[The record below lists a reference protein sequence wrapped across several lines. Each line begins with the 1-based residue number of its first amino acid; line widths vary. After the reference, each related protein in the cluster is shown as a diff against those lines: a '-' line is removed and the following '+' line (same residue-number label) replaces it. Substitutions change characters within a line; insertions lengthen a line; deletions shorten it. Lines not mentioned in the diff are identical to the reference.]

1 MLSQLIDIINSSL
14 KAYYKTGLFYNIT
27 ELVPEINEDLVS
39 FYPAIIDEFGDAKIV
54 SIDNLESAI
63 FYHRLT
69 SKQTTLRDTQYGA
82 SNKEV
87 IDTYTLS
94 LYIIGNRRKLKEN
107 AADTSLRVTSMIP
120 DTFLQDGRQVAFTVM
135 TNVDFNS
142 SAIINAEFPNTEY
155 AGMLDVFII
164 RHDYN
169 IRHTYR
175 KKCTECKTDCSNYS
189 TLN

>member
-1 MLSQLIDIINSSL
+1 MLSQLIDIINGSL

-27 ELVPEINEDLVS
+27 ELVPEVNEDLVS

-69 SKQTTLRDTQYGA
+69 SKQTTLKDNQYGG

-94 LYIIGNRRKLKEN
+94 LYVIGNRRRLKEN

-155 AGMLDVFII
+155 AGMLDVFMI

>member
-27 ELVPEINEDLVS
+27 ELVPDVNEDLVS

-69 SKQTTLRDTQYGA
+69 NKQTTLRDTQYGA

-94 LYIIGNRRKLKEN
+94 LYVIGNRRKLKEN

-142 SAIINAEFPNTEY
+142 SAIINAEFPDTKY
-155 AGMLDVFII
+155 AGMLDVFMI

>member
-1 MLSQLIDIINSSL
+1 M
-14 KAYYKTGLFYNIT
+14 T
-27 ELVPEINEDLVS
+27 
-39 FYPAIIDEFGDAKIV
+39 
-54 SIDNLESAI
+54 
-63 FYHRLT
+63 
-69 SKQTTLRDTQYGA
+69 
-82 SNKEV
+82 
-87 IDTYTLS
+87 
-94 LYIIGNRRKLKEN
+94 GNRRKLKEN

-120 DTFLQDGRQVAFTVM
+120 DTFLQDGKQVAFTVM

-155 AGMLDVFII
+155 AGMLDVFMI

>member
-14 KAYYKTGLFYNIT
+14 KGYYKTGLFYNIT
-27 ELVPEINEDLVS
+27 ELVPEVNEDLVS

-69 SKQTTLRDTQYGA
+69 SKQTTLKDNQYGG

-94 LYIIGNRRKLKEN
+94 LYVIGNRRRLKEN

-155 AGMLDVFII
+155 AGMLDVFMI